1 MVNIEKYLSAANT
14 ADCFS
19 LLRPFSFL
27 SPFFFFFAFIE
38 WFPIHKRHPV
48 AHASSCCWNRG
59 FYGNRLNRESF
70 GLAKFDECS
79 IEKIIKERK
88 LVGFEIERSEAEK
101 PGGRSKYDKIHRK
114 TDRIA
119 NI

>member
-1 MVNIEKYLSAANT
+1 
-14 ADCFS
+14 
-19 LLRPFSFL
+19 
-27 SPFFFFFAFIE
+27 
-38 WFPIHKRHPV
+38 
-48 AHASSCCWNRG
+48 
-59 FYGNRLNRESF
+59 
-70 GLAKFDECS
+70 LAKFDECS